1 MSVVNRK
8 EITMIKE
15 FDHNQHSVYLLYYHL
30 IMVVKYRKKVIDDT
44 ISNRLCEI
52 FTNIG
57 HNYGITVLEWNHDI
71 DHVHIMFKGIPGCN
85 ISKFINAY
93 KSASSRLIKKEY
105 PQITSKLW
113 KSAF

>member
-1 MSVVNRK
+1 MR
-8 EITMIKE
+8 KE

-57 HNYGITVLEWNHDI
+57 HNYGITVLEWNHDT
-71 DHVHIMFKGIPGCN
+71 
-85 ISKFINAY
+85 
-93 KSASSRLIKKEY
+93 RLCSCY
-105 PQITSKLW
+105 V
-113 KSAF
+113 